1 MISLPACSYG
11 AERGRGSSLLGS
23 RGALRGQFPAAWHC
37 HSPDTPAT
45 AATPDAPTCP
55 EEERRGQLAP
65 GSWHQEPR
73 SKAVRN
79 DGKKGAST
87 EAGQGEVQVPC
98 LPRPGV
104 PSPAGTSLLSPL
116 LLLLLLSCLPPA
128 RPLAQPSQPP
138 PPPQALKD
146 TAARWPATPG
156 RPRVEGSRRAPRP
169 ARGSPRRPALPGA
182 ALAHRPV
189 LLVRPVAAD
198 AQPWK
203 AAGSQRSAAAG
214 APAAAPGAEQ
224 QQERSTCGGRHLS
237 TGNGAGPGSAADG
250 RGVARTRHSA
260 APGQLRP

>member
-1 MISLPACSYG
+1 M
-11 AERGRGSSLLGS
+11 
-23 RGALRGQFPAAWHC
+23 GALEQSCQKRRKEGR
-37 HSPDTPAT
+37 SP
-45 AATPDAPTCP
+45 
-55 EEERRGQLAP
+55 
-65 GSWHQEPR
+65 
-73 SKAVRN
+73 
-79 DGKKGAST
+79 
-87 EAGQGEVQVPC
+87 EAGRGEVQVPC

-116 LLLLLLSCLPPA
+116 LLLSCLPPA
-128 RPLAQPSQPP
+128 RPPALPSQ

-189 LLVRPVAAD
+189 LLVRPLAAD
-198 AQPWK
+198 AQPGK

-250 RGVARTRHSA
+250 RGVAKARHSA
-260 APGQLRP
+260 VPSQLQP

>member
-1 MISLPACSYG
+1 MLSGDSSQQHGTATLLTHRQPRQLRTPQPAQRRREGDNLHRAQFGSIG
-11 AERGRGSSLLGS
+11 AKLSETTEGGTEPGGGSGRGSS
-23 RGALRGQFPAAWHC
+23 P
-37 HSPDTPAT
+37 
-45 AATPDAPTCP
+45 
-55 EEERRGQLAP
+55 
-65 GSWHQEPR
+65 
-73 SKAVRN
+73 
-79 DGKKGAST
+79 
-87 EAGQGEVQVPC
+87 
-98 LPRPGV
+98 V
-104 PSPAGTSLLSPL
+104 PSPPWRPQSCGNIPAVAPPPPL
-116 LLLLLLSCLPPA
+116 LPPA
-128 RPLAQPSQPP
+128 RSPALPSQ

-198 AQPWK
+198 AQPGK

-250 RGVARTRHSA
+250 RGVAKTRHSV
-260 APGQLRP
+260 APGQLQP